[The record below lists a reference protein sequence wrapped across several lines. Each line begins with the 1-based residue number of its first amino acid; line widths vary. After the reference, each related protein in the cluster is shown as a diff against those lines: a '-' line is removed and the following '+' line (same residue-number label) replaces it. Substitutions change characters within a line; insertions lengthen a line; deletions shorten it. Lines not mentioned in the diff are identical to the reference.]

1 MEISSASHPFFTG
14 QQRIVDNQGRVD
26 RFYKRQ
32 VNRLYPSI
40 PKNEE
45 GKIISAGGR
54 VLGAV
59 GTGSSLMQAREK
71 AYALCKQIDFKSKF
85 YREDIGHK
93 EFSRD

>member
-1 MEISSASHPFFTG
+1 MQDTLRHIPRGEI
-14 QQRIVDNQGRVD
+14 I
-26 RFYKRQ
+26 
-32 VNRLYPSI
+32 SI
-40 PKNEE
+40 ETPLPEGSEVIYAGVSKNEE

-59 GTGSSLMQAREK
+59 GTGSSLIQAREK